1 MDAMK
6 NLRTLRST
14 REFADRPIPDDV
26 MTDIL
31 EAARWTGSSRN
42 SQPWQFV
49 VIRDRATL
57 QRLAEVI
64 PYGKHLAGAA
74 AAIAIVIEGEGRGQ
88 SLDAGRTSQSIHLAA
103 HAHGVGSCIATIS
116 DAEPEQAALALLGI
130 PPTHSM
136 CVAIS
141 LGYPRP
147 LTAEE
152 RSARATRPGR
162 GRKPLNELVHYE
174 KYGARGGA

>member
-6 NLRTLRST
+6 NLLTLRST

-26 MTDIL
+26 INAIL

-49 VIRDRATL
+49 VIRNSATL
-57 QRLAEVI
+57 QELAEII

-88 SLDAGRTSQSIHLAA
+88 SLDAGRLSQSIHLAA
-103 HAHGVGSCIATIS
+103 HALGVGSCIATIS
-116 DAEPEQAALALLGI
+116 DAELEKPALALLGI
-130 PPTHSM
+130 PPTHSVR
-136 CVAIS
+136 VAIS

-152 RSARATRPGR
+152 KTARSDRPNR
-162 GRKPLNELVHYE
+162 GRKPLAELVHYDR
-174 KYGARGGA
+174 YGARTP